1 MRDCLHDNF
10 AYLSSVYDDL
20 IGLADQDGLWLYS
33 FRRGSFQQV
42 DLHLKR
48 GTWHPAVTATDVAP
62 RSRRL
67 LALYLAANMLLER
80 NQIWSWKDLGGD
92 L

>member
-1 MRDCLHDNF
+1 LQ
-10 AYLSSVYDDL
+10 LK
-20 IGLADQDGLWLYS
+20 G
-33 FRRGSFQQV
+33 QV
-42 DLHLKR
+42 
-48 GTWHPAVTATDVAP
+48 WQPAVTATDVAP

-80 NQIWSWKDLGGD
+80 NQIWSWKELEEE